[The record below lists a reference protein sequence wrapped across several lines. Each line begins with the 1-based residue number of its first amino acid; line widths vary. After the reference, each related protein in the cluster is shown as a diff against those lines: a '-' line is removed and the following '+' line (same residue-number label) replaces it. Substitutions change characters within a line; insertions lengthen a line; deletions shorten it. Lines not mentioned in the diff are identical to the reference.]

1 MTRLPMV
8 VVLSPAKT
16 MDMSA
21 GAERFLASEPRM
33 LAQAAPLLCEMKRKD
48 KPALKKMMG
57 VSDAVADLNY
67 KRFQAFD
74 KACHGGIGQVMLTG
88 DFANAAASA
97 LLHECFKHIKLGR
110 CQTVRGHVGG
120 EALLKIGHNF
130 KQQAP
135 ER

>member
-74 KACHGGIGQVMLTG
+74 SQEQKQ
-88 DFANAAASA
+88 AALAFDGPA
-97 LLHECFKHIKLGR
+97 YKVCAELNWVV
-110 CQTVRGHVGG
+110 VRGRR
-120 EALLKIGHNF
+120 A
-130 KQQAP
+130 
-135 ER
+135 RRCRC